1 MDLAKNKVNV
11 QYVYV
16 LVKSDTEI
24 ELKID
29 ESDFLLNADGEV
41 DIPLEMILRKNNL
54 TLSDLYNMNIKK
66 LLFVRK
72 NEGHSCTLRQICL
85 DVNL

>member
-1 MDLAKNKVNV
+1 MDQIEKALNV

-16 LVKSDTEI
+16 LVKNDTEI

-29 ESDFLLNADGEV
+29 QDDFILNADGDL
-41 DIPLEMILRKNNL
+41 DIPLEMILRKNHL
-54 TLSDLYNMNIKK
+54 TLTDLYTMNVQK

-72 NEGHSCTLRQICL
+72 DKGHSITLKQICL
-85 DVNL
+85 DINL

>member
-1 MDLAKNKVNV
+1 MDHIEKALNV

-16 LVKSDTEI
+16 LVKNDTEI

-29 ESDFLLNADGEV
+29 QEDFILNADGEL
-41 DIPLEMILRKNNL
+41 DIPLEMILRKNHL
-54 TLSDLYNMNIKK
+54 TLNDLYTMNVQK

-72 NEGHSCTLRQICL
+72 DDGRSITLKQICL
-85 DVNL
+85 DINL